1 MERFLAAIRN
11 MFQVQDLRKR
21 ILFTLAMLAVYRIG
35 AHITAPGINKVRLEQ
50 VWGEVGNTLLGVL
63 DLFSG
68 GNFRT
73 ISVFALGVTP
83 YITASIILQLMT
95 VVSPQLK
102 KLQEEGEMGR
112 QKINQWTRY
121 LTVGLAAVQ
130 TFFVANWLQYNGVAS
145 VPGTRFLIMTALIL
159 TTGTIFVMW
168 LGEQIT
174 ERGVG
179 NGVSLLIFA
188 GIVIGLPRG
197 IQQVAQRLSSGDPL
211 ETVGVIVMVLAL
223 VALIAFIVF
232 VESGRR
238 KVAVSYAKRHVG
250 RQMVGGQQTT
260 MPLKVNMGGVI
271 PVIFASSVLSMPQ
284 SLFSAFPP
292 DPANQNSTWGRVYQ
306 FFQFFHGGDPYYEF
320 VFMTLII
327 FFTLFNTHAN
337 GNNAAWVDWVQAN
350 LVKGDHPIYMVTY
363 VALILFFTFFYVS
376 IIFNVEEVAD
386 NLRKHGGF
394 MPGIRPGRATADY
407 LRTILT
413 RLTTVGAVYLA
424 FIAFVPQFMLSGF
437 KVGRLPFVGT
447 WLENFV
453 SNTPG
458 LAWIPNGMGY
468 KFYFGGTSL
477 LILVGVAMDTVAQI
491 ESQLVMRNYE
501 GFLGGGGR
509 LRGRRT

>member
-21 ILFTLAMLAVYRIG
+21 IFFTLGLLAVYRIG
-35 AHITAPGINKVRLEQ
+35 AHVTAPGINKAQLEK
-50 VWGEVGNTLLGVL
+50 VWETVGGSLLGVL

-121 LTVGLAAVQ
+121 LTVGLAAIQ
-130 TFFVANWLQYNGVAS
+130 TFFVANWLQYNGVAIS
-145 VPGTRFLIMTALIL
+145 PGKGFLFMTALIL

-168 LGEQIT
+168 IGEQIT

-179 NGVSLLIFA
+179 NGISLLIFA

-197 IQQVAQRLSSGDPL
+197 VQQVVVRLSDGDAF
-211 ETVGVIVMVLAL
+211 ETLGVIALVLAL

-232 VESGRR
+232 IESGRR
-238 KVAVSYAKRHVG
+238 KIAVSYAKRHVG

-292 DPANQNSTWGRVYQ
+292 DPANLNSTWSKVNQ
-306 FFQFFHGGDPYYEF
+306 FFQNFHSGDPYYEL
-320 VFMTLII
+320 VFITLII
-327 FFTLFNTHAN
+327 
-337 GNNAAWVDWVQAN
+337 
-350 LVKGDHPIYMVTY
+350 
-363 VALILFFTFFYVS
+363 FFTFFYVS

-394 MPGIRPGRATADY
+394 MPGIRPGKATAEY

-413 RLTTVGAVYLA
+413 RLTVVGAVYLA
-424 FIAFVPQFMLSGF
+424 FIAFVPQLMLTGF
-437 KVGRLPFVGT
+437 KADRLPFIGG
-447 WLENFV
+447 WLGNLIDR
-453 SNTPG
+453 PG
-458 LAWIPNGMGY
+458 LSWILTGMNY

-477 LILVGVAMDTVAQI
+477 LILVGVAMDTVAQV
-491 ESQLVMRNYE
+491 EAQLVMRNYE

>member
-1 MERFLAAIRN
+1 MEKFLAAVRN
-11 MFQVQDLRKR
+11 MFQVPDLRKR
-21 ILFTLAMLAVYRIG
+21 IFFTLGLLIVYRLG
-35 AHITAPGINKVRLEQ
+35 AHVGAPGINKDRLDA
-50 VWGEVGNTLLGVL
+50 VWRDVSGTLLGVL

-112 QKINQWTRY
+112 AKINQWTRY
-121 LTVGLAAVQ
+121 LTVGLAGIQ
-130 TFFVANWLQYNGVAS
+130 TSFVAHWLQVNGVGANTW
-145 VPGTRFLIMTALIL
+145 GFLLTTVLTL

-179 NGVSLLIFA
+179 NGISLLIFA
-188 GIVIGLPRG
+188 GIIIGLPRG
-197 IQQVAQRLSSGDPL
+197 VLQVWGRVSTGDVM
-211 ETVGVIVMVLAL
+211 ETLGVIAL
-223 VALIAFIVF
+223 VVALIALIAFIVL

-238 KVAVSYAKRHVG
+238 KVPVSYAKRHVG

-271 PVIFASSVLSMPQ
+271 PVIFASSVLAMPQ
-284 SLFSAFPP
+284 TLFSAFPP
-292 DPANQNSTWGRVYQ
+292 DPNNQNGAWAKIYG
-306 FFQFFHGGDPYYEF
+306 FFGGFHGGDPYYEL
-320 VFMTLII
+320 VFITLIV
-327 FFTLFNTHAN
+327 L
-337 GNNAAWVDWVQAN
+337 
-350 LVKGDHPIYMVTY
+350 
-363 VALILFFTFFYVS
+363 FTFFYIS
-376 IIFNVEEVAD
+376 IVFNVEEVAD

-394 MPGIRPGRATADY
+394 MPGIRPGRATAEF
-407 LRTILT
+407 LNTIMT
-413 RLTTVGAVYLA
+413 RLTTVGALYLA
-424 FIAFVPQFMLSGF
+424 FVALVPQIMLSGF
-437 KVGRLPFVGT
+437 KVARLPFIGT
-447 WLENFV
+447 WLDQFV

-458 LAWIPNGMGY
+458 LGWIPTGMGY
-468 KFYFGGTSL
+468 QFYFGGTSL

-491 ESQLVMRNYE
+491 EAQLVMRNYE

-509 LRGRRT
+509 LRGRRA